1 MAGLAAVRMAP
12 DLLGLRCGMR
22 HLIVAAAMLLAAL
35 AITLGMASFLQ
46 GFATA
51 RASTSAEP
59 FTIEAIDPTIT
70 SFGTRERVGQ
80 THQPVRAESLT
91 AGG

>member
-1 MAGLAAVRMAP
+1 
-12 DLLGLRCGMR
+12 MR

-46 GFATA
+46 DAATA

-59 FTIEAIDPTIT
+59 FSIEAIGPATT
-70 SFGTRERVGQ
+70 PFGTREHAGE
-80 THQPVRAESLT
+80 TPHPVRAESPI

>member
-1 MAGLAAVRMAP
+1 
-12 DLLGLRCGMR
+12 MR

-46 GFATA
+46 GVATA

-59 FTIEAIDPTIT
+59 FAIEAIGPTIT
-70 SFGTRERVGQ
+70 PFGTRERVGQ
-80 THQPVRAESLT
+80 THQPVRAESQI
-91 AGG
+91 AGE